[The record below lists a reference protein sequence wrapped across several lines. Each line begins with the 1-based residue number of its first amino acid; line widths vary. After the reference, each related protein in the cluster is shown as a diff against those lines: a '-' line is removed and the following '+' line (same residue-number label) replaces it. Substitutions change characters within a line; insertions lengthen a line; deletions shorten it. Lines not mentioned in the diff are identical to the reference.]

1 MAALTQEGAKYSDFM
16 SYLQDE
22 FQNNNI
28 QFVINRKFPKDS
40 TDMSMVNCLYST
52 INVLGTALKQPITR
66 SKMSIFHSRLEL
78 GVPDDTENCPPL
90 LFFSYDQNLMTAEKF

>member
-28 QFVINRKFPKDS
+28 QFIINRKFPKDS
-40 TDMSMVNCLYST
+40 TDMSMVNCLFIIS
-52 INVLGTALKQPITR
+52 
-66 SKMSIFHSRLEL
+66 SKNTWEIY
-78 GVPDDTENCPPL
+78 VAT
-90 LFFSYDQNLMTAEKF
+90 

>member
-1 MAALTQEGAKYSDFM
+1 MAALSQEGAKYSDFM

-40 TDMSMVNCLYST
+40 TDMSMVGCLS
-52 INVLGTALKQPITR
+52 IHLKDSPNSYFSFSIWEI
-66 SKMSIFHSRLEL
+66 SKKEEPKS
-78 GVPDDTENCPPL
+78 
-90 LFFSYDQNLMTAEKF
+90 

>member
-1 MAALTQEGAKYSDFM
+1 MKKLKELEISLAKKRRFP
-16 SYLQDE
+16 
-22 FQNNNI
+22 
-28 QFVINRKFPKDS
+28 NRKKL
-40 TDMSMVNCLYST
+40 VNREIETVVLNTINPMNSKKYST